1 MAWFCR
7 YCAQACVMNFSP
19 DGSGSNVLKQKNAF
33 LTLGYSDNAKLVG
46 IEAWPSR
53 ETWNTTDYTDAQWV
67 ELMTAQLEAG
77 RPIPYSMEDIGDGHA
92 FVVDGIDA
100 DGLFHVSWGW
110 YGRGDGW
117 FQYGAF
123 NVTVQG
129 QYMEFNT
136 ALFMTIDLY
145 PYEGY
150 VPPVGPVEPE
160 VEIGDAD
167 EDGVIGIADVTA
179 ITDYIL
185 TGIDSEINMTAAD
198 VDKDGVVGIAD
209 VTAILDYILNE
220 GW

>member
-1 MAWFCR
+1 
-7 YCAQACVMNFSP
+7 
-19 DGSGSNVLKQKNAF
+19 
-33 LTLGYSDNAKLVG
+33 
-46 IEAWPSR
+46 
-53 ETWNTTDYTDAQWV
+53 
-67 ELMTAQLEAG
+67 MTAQLEAG

-160 VEIGDAD
+160 FVKGDAD
-167 EDGVIGIADVTA
+167 GNGTVGVEDVTDLVDFLLSADASGINMQAGDVDGNGEVTIADVA
-179 ITDYIL
+179 DIIDYIL
-185 TGIDSEINMTAAD
+185 FGE
-198 VDKDGVVGIAD
+198 
-209 VTAILDYILNE
+209 
-220 GW
+220 W